1 MARSYF
7 RASNLAKALGV
18 FCSVLA
24 LAQEPIRVQVNDVIV
39 PVSVVTPAGKFVTGL
54 TKDDFQVFDQ
64 GKPQTI
70 TAFSGERNQPIVAG
84 FLMDL
89 SNASRIHWKEYQ
101 NAASDL
107 ILNLM
112 PEGKN
117 YSGFLIGYN
126 SQADLL
132 VDTTTDPE
140 NITAKINKLSPGGG
154 SALFDAIYMAVT
166 NRKLIKGEPIQPRR
180 VIIIIGDGHDNSS
193 SKTLGEVLELAQRN
207 LVTIYGI
214 STLAYGATNEE
225 DSNLVRLA
233 KETGGIVEYPLQ
245 NVYKDV
251 AGFLSTPR
259 DEGNFTFDVGT
270 GGYAAAQ
277 ANAVFKSIEHIA
289 GEITTQYTLHY
300 KPDIPPDS
308 TQVFRAITVKVAL
321 PDVTVRARTG
331 YYPFTVVQ

>member
-1 MARSYF
+1 MGV
-7 RASNLAKALGV
+7 RASQLAKGLGV
-18 FCSVLA
+18 FCAVLA
-24 LAQEPIRVQVNDVIV
+24 LAQEPIRIQVKDVIV
-39 PVSVVTPAGKFVTGL
+39 PVSVVSSSGKFVTGL
-54 TKDDFQVFDQ
+54 TKDDFKIYDQ
-64 GKPQTI
+64 GKLQTI
-70 TAFSGERNQPIVAG
+70 TSFSGERNQPIVAG
-84 FLMDL
+84 FLIDL

-101 NAASDL
+101 QAASDL
-107 ILNLM
+107 VLNLM

-117 YSGFLIGYN
+117 YSGYLIGYN
-126 SQADLL
+126 NQADLL

-140 NITAKINKLSPGGG
+140 HISAKIKKLSPGGG
-154 SALFDAIYMAVT
+154 SAMFDAIYMAVS

-180 VIIIIGDGHDNSS
+180 VIVIIGDGHDNSS

-214 STLAYGATNEE
+214 STLAYGATNDE

-251 AGFLSTPR
+251 SGFLSTPR

-277 ANAVFKSIEHIA
+277 ANAVFKSIADIA
-289 GEITTQYTLHY
+289 GEVTTQYTIHY
-300 KPDIPPDS
+300 TPDIPPDS
-308 TQVFRAITVKVAL
+308 TQVFREIKVEVSL
-321 PDVTVRARTG
+321 PNVTVRARNG
-331 YYPFTVVQ
+331 YYPFNVVQ